1 MIVFPLAPKCFLTN
15 GDCFSVYSAYIL
27 LALLVFSFSIT
38 LLAFL
43 LVSMLFCSHCS
54 VFSLHCLLFFLHH
67 ACWLDSLQNAE
78 FTFCLFAGLT
88 CFLVAPSHLYTRV
101 CPSIH
106 SSVHPSASVHPSV
119 CLSVHASVCPSFHRS
134 VMPSQKRVPGAS
146 DNQYWPWCRYSTIL
160 PSVGCLSSCAFTFP
174 RGFHLAAPAQSH
186 TTNFAL
192 IFHLDNWSYKKSV
205 LETMAS
211 REVGFFCTVFRKQK
225 FNHP

>member
-1 MIVFPLAPKCFLTN
+1 M
-15 GDCFSVYSAYIL
+15 

-43 LVSMLFCSHCS
+43 LVSKLFCSHCS

-211 REVGFFCTVFRKQK
+211 REVGFFLHSIKEANIQ
-225 FNHP
+225 PP